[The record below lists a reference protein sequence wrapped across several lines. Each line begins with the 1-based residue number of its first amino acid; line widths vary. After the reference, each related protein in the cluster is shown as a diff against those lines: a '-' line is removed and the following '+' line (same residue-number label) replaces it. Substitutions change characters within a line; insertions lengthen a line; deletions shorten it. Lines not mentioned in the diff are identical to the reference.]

1 MLTKI
6 AITNTKHNNNKNN
19 KSLAIGRRKQSSKS
33 NKIKLIEDFNTMGEC
48 NLKRMNGECNL
59 KRRGIYK
66 KKITWLAGNYVW
78 HGVLSIE
85 CTKTGTK
92 PITYQS
98 DRSANLKPKPKPKPK
113 QLPDYFRL
121 SIENRR
127 IVKVQ

>member
-6 AITNTKHNNNKNN
+6 PITNTKHNNNNN

-33 NKIKLIEDFNTMGEC
+33 NKIKLIEDFNTMGKC

-66 KKITWLAGNYVW
+66 NTWLAGNYVL

-85 CTKTGTK
+85 CTKTETR
-92 PITYQS
+92 PITYQL
-98 DRSANLKPKPKPKPK
+98 DRSANLKPKPKPKPM
-113 QLPDYFRL
+113 
-121 SIENRR
+121 
-127 IVKVQ
+127 